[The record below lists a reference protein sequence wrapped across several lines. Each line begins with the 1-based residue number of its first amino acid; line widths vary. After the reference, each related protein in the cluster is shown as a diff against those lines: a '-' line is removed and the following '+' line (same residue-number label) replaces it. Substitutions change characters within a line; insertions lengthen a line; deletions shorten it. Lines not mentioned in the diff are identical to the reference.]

1 MYEYI
6 SFDVLKVFAA
16 QDGFSLAR
24 KALIEASCY
33 EDGEGT
39 PVARI
44 YVLYIYIYI
53 SRVVTLHTG
62 HAGCSSLDRMGR
74 IRSLQCLQNN

>member
-44 YVLYIYIYI
+44 YVLYIYIYL
-53 SRVVTLHTG
+53 VW
-62 HAGCSSLDRMGR
+62 
-74 IRSLQCLQNN
+74 

>member
-53 SRVVTLHTG
+53 SCGDVAHWACWLLFSGQDGTHSFFAVLTK
-62 HAGCSSLDRMGR
+62 
-74 IRSLQCLQNN
+74 